1 MQHTIETFEYSI
13 FSDLLFT
20 YMMEQDECV
29 LVHEDPSDPSDSEM
43 ELDERIQCVQDSSD
57 MDR

>member
-1 MQHTIETFEYSI
+1 MDER
-13 FSDLLFT
+13 
-20 YMMEQDECV
+20 MNRMEQDECV

-43 ELDERIQCVQDSSD
+43 ELHESIQRVQDSSD